1 VAKTTGKK
9 PSAHGKPA
17 RSAGVTKANHKT
29 KPDLAV
35 KTAAKSAKAPAK
47 APVKTVTK
55 TVSKSVSKIADR
67 KVAKPVTKP
76 VAKAGPLPLRA
87 IASGKPAMAAKAS
100 KPAKNL
106 DTPGSNGARNGDRS
120 LAQRAI
126 RPPVPMPVPLA
137 HSANGRAR
145 KNLAGLNARELD
157 HFRDL
162 LLAKRREL
170 IGDMSSMERE
180 ALRSG
185 GGSNLSNLPIHMADM
200 GTDNYEQEFTLG
212 LVQKERDLLK
222 EINLALAKIQNGN
235 YGLCEGTSLPIIKER
250 LEYQPWARYSV
261 EYQRKLERHLR

>member
-1 VAKTTGKK
+1 VAKKTGKK
-9 PSAHGKPA
+9 PSASGKTVKPA
-17 RSAGVTKANHKT
+17 NAKAKQGNKA
-29 KPDLAV
+29 DLAG
-35 KTAAKSAKAPAK
+35 
-47 APVKTVTK
+47 KTV
-55 TVSKSVSKIADR
+55 A
-67 KVAKPVTKP
+67 KVAKTAKPPTKVAAKVVKQSQP
-76 VAKAGPLPLRA
+76 VAAKTPLKAPKLEIRQVTQ
-87 IASGKPAMAAKAS
+87 IASS
-100 KPAKNL
+100 KNSKSKEKES
-106 DTPGSNGARNGDRS
+106 DKPGSNGAKTAHPSRS
-120 LAQRAI
+120 PRI
-126 RPPVPMPVPLA
+126 PVPPPVPLA
-137 HSANGRAR
+137 HSANGRAK
-145 KNLAGLNARELD
+145 KNQAGLSARELD

-235 YGLCEGTSLPIIKER
+235 YGICEGSGQPIIKER

-261 EYQRKLERHLR
+261 DYQRKLERHIR